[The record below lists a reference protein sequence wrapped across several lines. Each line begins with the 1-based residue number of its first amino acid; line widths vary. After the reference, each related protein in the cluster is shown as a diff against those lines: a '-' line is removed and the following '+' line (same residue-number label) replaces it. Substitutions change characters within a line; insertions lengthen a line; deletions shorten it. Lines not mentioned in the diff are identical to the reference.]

1 MNHGFIFVLQLDC
14 MQALL
19 KKDTTTSCLICKFI
33 KCAYYACLKG
43 VCMQKKALI
52 FKLLMQY
59 EILPLIQNHRDQI
72 RLNEEEI

>member
-1 MNHGFIFVLQLDC
+1 MVLSCLVLQLDC

-33 KCAYYACLKG
+33 KLAYYACLKG

-52 FKLLMQY
+52 FKLVMYY

-72 RLNEEEI
+72 RLNEKEI

>member
-19 KKDTTTSCLICKFI
+19 KKDTTTSCLICKFV

-52 FKLLMQY
+52 FKLLM
-59 EILPLIQNHRDQI
+59 
-72 RLNEEEI
+72 